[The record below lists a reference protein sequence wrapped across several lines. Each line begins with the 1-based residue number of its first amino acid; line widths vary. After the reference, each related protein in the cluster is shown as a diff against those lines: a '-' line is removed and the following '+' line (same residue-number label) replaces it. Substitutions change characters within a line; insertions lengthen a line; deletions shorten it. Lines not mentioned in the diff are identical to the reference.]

1 MRRQIKILRNAAK
14 CKACGQVI
22 ESKNVHDFVT
32 CSCFDNVEN
41 TSGIFIDGGLKY
53 LRRGGNMNNLIE
65 LSETR
70 PYTDKEQKEY
80 EERCERQLK
89 MLYGEVNN
97 ARL

>member
-1 MRRQIKILRNAAK
+1 MRRRIKILRNAAQ

-22 ESKNVHDFVT
+22 ESRNVHDFVA

-41 TSGIFIDGGLKY
+41 TSGIFIDGGLEY

-70 PYTDKEQKEY
+70 PYTDEEQKEY
-80 EERCERQLK
+80 EERCERQLR
-89 MLYGEVNN
+89 MLYGEVDN
-97 ARL
+97 AGL